1 MSYNGNWA
9 QIQWAV
15 QAKWLSLLECDIT
28 CAHGRNLL
36 TNMFKAE
43 SAAWNVVRLQWSLYD
58 LRLTSNASWIQDVF
72 HIGSCNLKRFVFW
85 VQDSAD
91 VFHQFQPLLLALP
104 NIQDTLA
111 AFLATSCRTSCCTG
125 CQSGW
130 WPIPTSVG
138 GLVVLRVQALGLCQT
153 TGGKSWKWAAVFPR
167 LFWFL
172 FLHWG
177 AMVFRGFSRNVL
189 WLDDVMMWE
198 WQQAVVTGER

>member
-1 MSYNGNWA
+1 
-9 QIQWAV
+9 
-15 QAKWLSLLECDIT
+15 
-28 CAHGRNLL
+28 
-36 TNMFKAE
+36 MFKAE

-177 AMVFRGFSRNVL
+177 AMKSVGFHGTFFDWMMLWCESDSKLSLRVRDRYRDFIQSVFCEITSVYLCQADEASRAR
-189 WLDDVMMWE
+189 W
-198 WQQAVVTGER
+198 GIF